1 MGWVEIGYGR
11 GLGLGLGLGL
21 AAKRRAKREETFQGK
36 ESVRCEKKKG
46 GIERWRSEN
55 PEKVFGD
62 IDMVSTLP
70 RFCLCTFLLPRDRS
84 GGDRERSTGR
94 KKHMALAF
102 ASRCSPLRSNPSP
115 PPLLFLRWLL
125 LLLPLFPCSYGH
137 SVAPEGDGWAWVSA
151 CFFVPRLPNHGR

>member
-1 MGWVEIGYGR
+1 MVWHGTGWIRMVRAWTRTSDVALGR
-11 GLGLGLGLGL
+11 TCYCTDSECGLGLGLGL

-84 GGDRERSTGR
+84 GGVRERSTGR

-102 ASRCSPLRSNPSP
+102 ASRCSPTHP
-115 PPLLFLRWLL
+115 PFFLALASAS
-125 LLLPLFPCSYGH
+125 F
-137 SVAPEGDGWAWVSA
+137 VSLS
-151 CFFVPRLPNHGR
+151 FLWSFSRPGR